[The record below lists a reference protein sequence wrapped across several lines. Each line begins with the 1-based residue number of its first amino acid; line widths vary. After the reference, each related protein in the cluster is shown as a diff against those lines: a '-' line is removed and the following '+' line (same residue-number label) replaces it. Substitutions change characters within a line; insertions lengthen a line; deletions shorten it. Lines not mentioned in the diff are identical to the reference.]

1 MPDYILLIIVLAAV
15 STAGY
20 FRGRKKN
27 RWIAGWISRETEDV
41 LKPDHTSYTN
51 IGGTIGYNFTF
62 ALTPPLKEAKGTFTL
77 LPRQSILYLP
87 VSLIITRHDRYYL
100 HIYAAK
106 KLMGE
111 GHLIRKDYF
120 RRMRTSIA
128 GAEAMEKE
136 TLVQKGREY
145 ILLTKE
151 VSVKGPLKK
160 LLSTLDQPDHLM
172 HFCCYPDTKVFFVY
186 MKPVKGQTG
195 AVLKHISQAL
205 PSFIIA
211 KGVSNGTK

>member
-27 RWIAGWISRETEDV
+27 RWIAGWISRETEEV
-41 LKPDHTSYTN
+41 FKPKHTSYTN
-51 IGGTIGYNFTF
+51 IGGTIGYNFTYSLASPF
-62 ALTPPLKEAKGTFTL
+62 KEAKGTFTL

-106 KLMGE
+106 KLIGE

-120 RRMRTSIA
+120 RRMRVPIA
-128 GAEAMEKE
+128 GADAMDQEI
-136 TLVQKGREY
+136 LVQKGREF
-145 ILLTKE
+145 ILLTKND
-151 VSVKGPLKK
+151 SVKEPLKK
-160 LLSTLDQPDHLM
+160 LLSSLQQPEHLM

-186 MKPVKGQTG
+186 MKPVKDQTG
-195 AVLKHISQAL
+195 AVLKHISLAL
-205 PSFIIA
+205 PSCIIS
-211 KGVSNGTK
+211 KGGG